1 MPKVEFA
8 EANYFE
14 DSMIELE
21 WLGQIEYEAAWA
33 LQKELVAKRTEGQ
46 IPDRL
51 LLLEHAPVYTM
62 GRSGSEANLLFDEA
76 RRAAEG
82 IGLFW
87 VDRGGDVTYHGPG
100 QLVGYPIIQLRE
112 LHQRQGR
119 ERLDLH
125 LYLRQLEE
133 LIILTL
139 ADFGVQGWRYEGY
152 TGVWVTTGA
161 GPRKIA
167 AIGIKVSSKGV
178 TSHGFALNVDPNMTH
193 FSGIVPCGIEEHGV
207 ISLAELLDRP
217 VTIAEV
223 IPALTA
229 KLPALFA
236 SETSWLVQPSLST

>member
-1 MPKVEFA
+1 
-8 EANYFE
+8 
-14 DSMIELE
+14 MIELE
-21 WLGQIEYEAAWA
+21 WLGQIEYETAWD
-33 LQKELVAKRTEGQ
+33 LQKELVAKRTAGQ
-46 IPDRL
+46 IPDRF

-62 GRSGSEANLLFDEA
+62 GRSGSEANLVFDET
-76 RRAAEG
+76 RRVAEG
-82 IGLFW
+82 ISLFW

-100 QLVGYPIIQLRE
+100 QLVGYPILQLRE
-112 LHQRQGR
+112 LQHRQGQD
-119 ERLDLH
+119 RLDLH

-139 ADFGVQGWRYEGY
+139 ADFGVRGWRYEGY
-152 TGVWVTTGA
+152 TGVWVTTAA

-178 TSHGFALNVDPNMTH
+178 SSHGFALNVDPNMNH
-193 FSGIVPCGIEEHGV
+193 FSGIIPCGIEDHGV

-217 VTIAEV
+217 VSIAEV

-229 KLPALFA
+229 QLPALFA